1 MEGKP
6 ATKENQHALETIFL
20 LDTVLKIMETADPL
34 DSALTFKL
42 AYEHQTTYYDASYIA
57 LAKKENLMLVTEDT
71 KLRKMANKLIKAISA
86 SQLTTS

>member
-1 MEGKP
+1 M
-6 ATKENQHALETIFL
+6 
-20 LDTVLKIMETADPL
+20 
-34 DSALTFKL
+34 
-42 AYEHQTTYYDASYIA
+42 